1 MKTVVLD
8 LDGTMYRGSQIIQS
22 AKEFIDYCLENKIPF
37 IFLTNN
43 AMRTRAQN
51 VKHMLDMGYSGI
63 SSEQFFNSAMAACAY
78 AKKSVFYQKSSVFRQ
93 RWIKGSDGTVFHRI

>member
-43 AMRTRAQN
+43 AVS
-51 VKHMLDMGYSGI
+51 VK
-63 SSEQFFNSAMAACAY
+63 FNSA
-78 AKKSVFYQKSSVFRQ
+78 S
-93 RWIKGSDGTVFHRI
+93 

>member
-63 SSEQFFNSAMAACAY
+63 SSEQFFNSAWLP
-78 AKKSVFYQKSSVFRQ
+78 VHTQKNSIQSKEQ
-93 RWIKGSDGTVFHRI
+93 CI